1 MEKIML
7 FFGLVLIT
15 GLMSCSSLFVKS
27 DYDREVSFAN
37 YQTFDLVAQPQNPSS
52 YPPAHY
58 TPSEKRIKNAVD
70 RELSAM
76 GYQKQTTGEP
86 DFLIVYII
94 TFADESEDQL
104 EDKLEQTLRGYE
116 YMGYSYKGFYDAEEQ
131 DVRQYRED
139 TLSLDFLDLESNELI
154 LILDF
159 IDPESK
165 QLIWQGWYVGAIEDR
180 EITEAEI
187 TKAVKYVLE
196 KFHTRQ

>member
-1 MEKIML
+1 MNNRKL
-7 FFGLVLIT
+7 FFGLAVLTAVI
-15 GLMSCSSLFVKS
+15 GCSRALVKS

-52 YPPAHY
+52 YPLEHY

-76 GYQKQTTGEP
+76 GYQKQTTGKP

-94 TFADESEDQL
+94 TFADESEDRL
-104 EDKLEQTLRGYE
+104 EDKLEQTLRRYQ
-116 YMGYSYKGFYDAEEQ
+116 YLGYSYEGFYSAEAQ
-131 DVRQYRED
+131 DVRQYKED
-139 TLSLDFLDLESNELI
+139 TLNLDFLDLESNELI

-159 IDPESK
+159 LDLESK
-165 QLIWQGWYVGAIEDR
+165 QLVWQGWYVGAIEDR

-187 TKAVKYVLE
+187 NKAVKHVLE
-196 KFHTRQ
+196 EFHTRQ